1 MKIIIFAFLLLVNE
15 SAGAEATGSN
25 VDKYEQC
32 SAHDEALVQRC
43 QVNRF
48 FVAKTLTKLRMKRKR
63 PTKLGLRHL
72 VLQMKPVEYQL
83 SIRVSSN
90 ASKR

>member
-25 VDKYEQC
+25 VDEYAQC
-32 SAHDEALVQRC
+32 SAHDEALIQRC

-48 FVAKTLTKLRMKRKR
+48 LSL
-63 PTKLGLRHL
+63 
-72 VLQMKPVEYQL
+72 KP
-83 SIRVSSN
+83 
-90 ASKR
+90 